1 MKLGY
6 LYVPPVRTDWPQAR
20 MQAQT
25 QAHTKGPAQTENR
38 AALARAL
45 GFSEFY
51 AAAPELAETAQ
62 HSSATRA
69 QTGNTSGLE
78 QQPLLRILP
87 DLSVQSLPQLIAVD
101 GVARPH
107 SAHAPGQLA
116 APVDCV
122 RDVQA
127 QSFRGRAPL
136 SVSWLDTDTLAR
148 HWAAHVTGCTHA
160 ARCARRQDWRVAR
173 TVIVND
179 DPARAEAAAKDANS
193 PCRAY
198 YRKTLAPGAD
208 DAAID
213 AHIDACVLY
222 GTAPKVMAQLAEMAE
237 ASATFGTLTFVDHA
251 WPDAA
256 MACRSMTLFAGAA
269 LQTQHAPSHRKTRK
283 LEHA

>member
-6 LYVPPVRTDWPQAR
+6 LYIPPVRTDWSQAR
-20 MQAQT
+20 MQA
-25 QAHTKGPAQTENR
+25 HTKTATHAENR

-62 HSSATRA
+62 PSSAVGI
-69 QTGNTSGLE
+69 QTGPQTGPTSGLE
-78 QQPLLRILP
+78 HQPLLRILP
-87 DLSVQSLPQLIAVD
+87 DLSVQTLPQLIAVD

-107 SAHAPGQLA
+107 SAHAPGPLA
-116 APVDCV
+116 APVESV
-122 RDVQA
+122 SDVQA

-173 TVIVND
+173 TVIVNED
-179 DPARAEAAAKDANS
+179 AARAEAAAKDANS

-198 YRKTLAPGAD
+198 YRKSLAPGAD

-213 AHIDACVLY
+213 ARIDACVLY
-222 GTAPKVMAQLAEMAE
+222 GTAAKVMAQLAELAE

-256 MACRSMTLFAGAA
+256 MACRSMTLFAGAV
-269 LQTQHAPSHRKTRK
+269 LHTQHAPSHRKTRK